1 MVHPR
6 RTRALLCLGLAVLSP
21 AVVGCGSPLGQ
32 ASGRV
37 TFKGEPVPLAEVGF
51 EAQDDPRRQAFGT
64 TGEAGTYT
72 LAYPNGRGLPPGKYV
87 VTVTRHTLP
96 GGRPLPAGEKGL
108 ALLAEDGKT
117 VSRPYYFHVDLQSGP
132 NAHDFELTAGQDR
145 RPGG

>member
-1 MVHPR
+1 MNRVWR
-6 RTRALLCLGLAVLSP
+6 SFARLGLVAFMPLL
-21 AVVGCGSPLGQ
+21 AGCGSPLGQ
-32 ASGRV
+32 ASGKV
-37 TFKGEPVPLAEVGF
+37 TFNGEPVPLAEVGF
-51 EAQDDPRRQAFGT
+51 EAKDDPRRQAFGT

-117 VSRPYYFHVDLQSGP
+117 VSRPYYYEVDLQVGP
-132 NAHDFELTAGQDR
+132 NSHDFELTAGQDR